1 MYCQLRRM
9 ELVKAYA
16 IFFIVQAR
24 TYPDLLK
31 SPHDEALMEYY
42 CQSSLVY
49 IDVRSCP
56 YLWVTML
63 SPSLLRAVCLLNSIL
78 KPHAVLSGMS

>member
-1 MYCQLRRM
+1 M
-9 ELVKAYA
+9 
-16 IFFIVQAR
+16 QAR

-49 IDVRSCP
+49 IDVRP
-56 YLWVTML
+56 L
-63 SPSLLRAVCLLNSIL
+63 SHLIAKSLLHCHVSQPLI
-78 KPHAVLSGMS
+78 

>member
-1 MYCQLRRM
+1 MRIMRVCVSV
-9 ELVKAYA
+9 VKGSCAGLDA
-16 IFFIVQAR
+16 NLCLVQAR

-49 IDVRSCP
+49 IDVRLPHHATLIRPAASCM
-56 YLWVTML
+56 VK
-63 SPSLLRAVCLLNSIL
+63 RGAVVPL
-78 KPHAVLSGMS
+78 

>member
-1 MYCQLRRM
+1 MCVLFCYHLPHM
-9 ELVKAYA
+9 
-16 IFFIVQAR
+16 QAR

-49 IDVRSCP
+49 IDVR
-56 YLWVTML
+56 
-63 SPSLLRAVCLLNSIL
+63 
-78 KPHAVLSGMS
+78 PHTLH

>member
-1 MYCQLRRM
+1 MGLLGCINLLLGQVLN
-9 ELVKAYA
+9 
-16 IFFIVQAR
+16 IFLIVQAR

-49 IDVRSCP
+49 IDVRPCP
-56 YLWVTML
+56 YIIV
-63 SPSLLRAVCLLNSIL
+63 
-78 KPHAVLSGMS
+78 K